1 MPPDARQ
8 SGNLP
13 SYNPP
18 RVTDRQRGI
27 LYIAGAALLWSTG
40 GIGIKAISDPPLKV
54 TFYRSLFAAIGL
66 FILLG
71 RDVWGRRR
79 WRSSMTFAIAIVSYC
94 ACLTT
99 FVVATKWTTAA
110 NAIFL
115 QYAGVIW
122 VLLFSPLVLREP
134 MRSRDVI
141 AISVAIG
148 GMALF
153 FVGRFETRGMAGNA
167 MALLS
172 SIFFAALILA
182 LRRENDAAQS
192 AIIWGNVALALVML
206 PAVHDQLALTAKSFG
221 VLLFLG
227 VFQIARLR
235 PVRARAQIRD
245 RDAGIAHRH
254 ARADRESDLG
264 PAVSR
269 RAALGLRDRGR
280 GGGARR
286 NRVAH
291 DVGEAGNRLAGSR
304 LIVSPCVIRHPS
316 SVLRLFLAQW
326 PPCPTST

>member
-1 MPPDARQ
+1 VVNA
-8 SGNLP
+8 SGNP
-13 SYNPP
+13 ATSPHYNPP

-227 VFQIARLR
+227 VFQIALAYGLFVRGLKYVTATQASLTGMLEPIANPIWVLLILGER
-235 PVRARAQIRD
+235 PSPYAI
-245 RDAGIAHRH
+245 AGAVVVLAAIAWHTMSGKP
-254 ARADRESDLG
+254 ATDL
-264 PAVSR
+264 PAP
-269 RAALGLRDRGR
+269 D
-280 GGGARR
+280 
-286 NRVAH
+286 
-291 DVGEAGNRLAGSR
+291 
-304 LIVSPCVIRHPS
+304 
-316 SVLRLFLAQW
+316 
-326 PPCPTST
+326 

>member
-1 MPPDARQ
+1 M
-8 SGNLP
+8 
-13 SYNPP
+13 
-18 RVTDRQRGI
+18 TDRQRGI

-141 AISVAIG
+141 AIAAAIG

-153 FVGRFETRGMAGNA
+153 FVGRFETRGMAGNG

-227 VFQIARLR
+227 VFQIALAYGLFVRGLKYVTATQASLTGMLEPIANPIWVLLILGER
-235 PVRARAQIRD
+235 PSPYAI
-245 RDAGIAHRH
+245 AGAVVVLAAIAWHTMSGKP
-254 ARADRESDLG
+254 ATDL
-264 PAVSR
+264 PAP
-269 RAALGLRDRGR
+269 D
-280 GGGARR
+280 
-286 NRVAH
+286 
-291 DVGEAGNRLAGSR
+291 
-304 LIVSPCVIRHPS
+304 
-316 SVLRLFLAQW
+316 
-326 PPCPTST
+326 